1 MAALLALITGC
12 LFSWC
17 FATLDIDTLS
27 RTVAELK
34 LKVSDLQTAKNVDR
48 QTIRHLESQLQNR
61 RSILDSLERDRTYLN
76 KLENQLREL
85 KSELRRFVGI
95 KERETEVT
103 GEVSSL
109 WLQTDSLREEI
120 GALRRDIQSVKT
132 RREEDEVYLNQAKSN
147 QVSSKWVQRNLDELR
162 NQIADVARAVNLSAS
177 LTQKQNVDSNLKLVR
192 KDFLTFRKELE
203 EMKAAQ
209 KRSWAGQSLTQQ
221 DLSELRWR
229 IQKLL
234 VEQAH
239 QNKEVNY
246 LREEILR
253 HPLNDPKM
261 LEKSTDV
268 QNENEHKKRHHW
280 KAELSSL
287 KQTVAKMA
295 INQAHLLNDLQETK
309 QGYTDL
315 NATVHHINQVT
326 DRLYNQTMGWQ
337 SDHDILLQEVH
348 EIRERFELLEEESSE
363 NREKIHSINHSVAS
377 IDKLHDSTMQLFKTM
392 GSMED
397 KYDKNMHDLQKEMSK
412 LEYVVSQVQTSYEI
426 LHENQADSTE
436 TLRNL
441 KNRFT
446 QLQYQI
452 DEDRVRLVNVQHQL
466 ANKSLNSCWER
477 NDLTALQVKMNG
489 LEDSV
494 KDILNTLNTDKVKKE
509 VVEYSEDYTPDC
521 SEIST
526 SGIHLIK
533 STQDSIGNQVYCD
546 GNGWTTIQKR
556 QSGGINFN
564 RGWISYKQGF
574 GHPSSDFWCGN
585 ELLYNLTN
593 TGNYTL
599 RIDMWDVNGV
609 HTHAI
614 YDRFRIS
621 SESNNYQLHITGYSG
636 TAGDALKYHQGMFFS
651 TWDQDNDAT
660 DVNCALIH
668 SAGWWYNNCQNANL
682 NADYRN
688 GLVWYDP
695 DKLESVHLSRVE
707 MKIRK

>member
-1 MAALLALITGC
+1 M
-12 LFSWC
+12 
-17 FATLDIDTLS
+17 DIDTLS
-27 RTVAELK
+27 RTVTELK
-34 LKVSDLQTAKNVDR
+34 LKVTDLQAAKNLDR

-61 RSILDSLERDRTYLN
+61 HSILESLERDRSYLS

-85 KSELRRFVGI
+85 KTELRRFVGI

-120 GALRRDIQSVKT
+120 SALRRDIQSVKT
-132 RREEDEVYLNQAKSN
+132 KREEDEIYLNQAKSN

-162 NQIADVARAVNLSAS
+162 SQIAEVARAVNLSAS

-192 KDFLTFRKELE
+192 KDFFTFRKELE

-209 KRSWAGQSLTQQ
+209 KRSLAGQSLTQQ

-234 VEQAH
+234 VAQAH

-253 HPLNDPKM
+253 HPLNYPNNPV
-261 LEKSTDV
+261 KSANIQKDT
-268 QNENEHKKRHHW
+268 NNHKGNEHKIRHHW
-280 KAELSSL
+280 KAELTSL
-287 KQTVAKMA
+287 KQTIAKMV

-309 QGYTDL
+309 QGYANL
-315 NATVHHINQVT
+315 NATIHHIDRLT
-326 DRLYNQTMGWQ
+326 DRLYNQTTGWQ
-337 SDHDILLQEVH
+337 SDHDTLQQEVY
-348 EIRERFELLEEESSE
+348 EIRSRFELLEEESAE
-363 NREKIHSINHSVAS
+363 NTEKIHSINHSVAS

-436 TLRNL
+436 TLRSV
-441 KNRFT
+441 KSRFS

-452 DEDRVRLVNVQHQL
+452 DEDRIHLATVQHQL
-466 ANKSLNSCWER
+466 LNKSLNSCWER
-477 NDLTALQVKMNG
+477 NDLTALQIKMNG
-489 LEDSV
+489 LENLLDDVV
-494 KDILNTLNTDKVKKE
+494 KRLNKNEVKE
-509 VVEYSEDYTPDC
+509 TNVIYSSDYISDC
-521 SEIST
+521 SEIQK
-526 SGIHLIK
+526 SGVQIIK
-533 STQDSIGNQVYCD
+533 PTQDSTGNKVYCD
-546 GNGWTTIQKR
+546 GNGWMTIQKR
-556 QSGGINFN
+556 QNGGVNFN
-564 RGWISYKQGF
+564 RGWTSYKEGF
-574 GHPSSDFWCGN
+574 GNPLSEFWCGN
-585 ELLYNLTN
+585 EFLYNLTN
-593 TGNYTL
+593 SNNYTL
-599 RIDMWDVNGV
+599 RIDMWDVNDA
-609 HTHAI
+609 HSYAI
-614 YDRFRIS
+614 YDRFSVS
-621 SESNNYQLHITGYSG
+621 SEDSNYQLHVRGYRG
-636 TAGDALKYHQGMFFS
+636 NAGDALKYHQGMLFS
-651 TWDQDNDAT
+651 TWDRDNDAT
-660 DVNCALIH
+660 DMNCALIH

-682 NADYRN
+682 NAEYSQ
-688 GLVWYDP
+688 GLVWYDT